1 MRIYPAALLLL
12 CALYSGRIGA
22 TEGDPSP
29 PQTLPIIYDQP
40 GGKFILR
47 VDNRRYQ
54 LPNENKEAVARF
66 IADANY
72 VHTKNLFD
80 ALKRALIDKNKADE
94 SIKRADAAANRENTK
109 VERLHQTIESLRAQ
123 SVAVRTS
130 PYVDLQTL
138 TRIDNEIVNATNQLH
153 YAEEQADKAKDK
165 AVEVRK
171 AAEPAQQA
179 AQKAQ
184 DDYAVALK
192 QYEKTLADLKAL
204 AIATGTAL

>member
-1 MRIYPAALLLL
+1 MAWAA
-12 CALYSGRIGA
+12 
-22 TEGDPSP
+22 EGDPAP
-29 PQTLPIIYDQP
+29 PQSLPIIYDQP

-54 LPNENKEAVARF
+54 LANENKEAVARF

-80 ALKRALIDKNKADE
+80 ALKRALIDKAKADDTV
-94 SIKRADAAANRENTK
+94 KRADTIANRESAR
-109 VERLHQTIESLRAQ
+109 VERLRQTLESLRAQ
-123 SVAVRTS
+123 SLSVRTS
-130 PYVDLQTL
+130 PYVDLVTL
-138 TRIDNEIVNATNQLH
+138 TRIDNEILNTSAQLH
-153 YAEEQADKAKDK
+153 NAEDQADKAKDK
-165 AVEVRK
+165 ATEVRK

-184 DDYAVALK
+184 DDYATALK

-204 AIATGTAL
+204 AIATGSAL

>member
-1 MRIYPAALLLL
+1 LSLLASRAVTWAA
-12 CALYSGRIGA
+12 
-22 TEGDPSP
+22 EGDPTP
-29 PQTLPIIYDQP
+29 PQSLPIIYDQP

-54 LPNENKEAVARF
+54 LPNENKEAVARL

-80 ALKRALIDKNKADE
+80 ALKRALSDKAKADDTV
-94 SIKRADAAANRENTK
+94 KHADTIANRESAR
-109 VERLHQTIESLRAQ
+109 VERLRQTLESLRAQ
-123 SVAVRTS
+123 SLSVRTS
-130 PYVDLQTL
+130 PYVDLVTL
-138 TRIDNEIVNATNQLH
+138 NRIDVEIVNANAQLH
-153 YAEEQADKAKDK
+153 NAEDQADKAKDK
-165 AVEVRK
+165 ATEVRK

-184 DDYAVALK
+184 DDYATALK

-204 AIATGTAL
+204 AIATGSAL